1 MTKQSARDGA
11 SLLALCLVMI
21 VSTNS
26 FGQSVSVV
34 RYSKEE
40 LKAAAHPSFIKSTD
54 LSDLLIGKFTMIAVA
69 LTNRQGGSN
78 TAVRDVANST
88 AQKSKAQYMRGL
100 ATLTLDPNTSEQRV
114 DSDKLRVTLS
124 QQTRKATEVKFKD
137 AFPIFERIRKGLS
150 FHFDTRGSKATKANP
165 AYTPAIHYGLVETD
179 IISGDSPI
187 AMASLGSIQE
197 MGRGYSRQA
206 KVVYTID
213 KLDGEQV
220 NSKVFLEQ
228 APEMDP
234 ANFEIGSAK
243 PQNVNMWNR
252 APSSEVDLT
261 IDAADQ
267 NAAVSDS
274 LGQAKAP
281 GARITLTQMDG
292 FVSVQAVSTDLNKS
306 RTMTLKAPLYR
317 QMSLSR
323 KMDGKFHPT
332 ETAATNILGDSSLPT
347 FNVVYAHGEKKLRGE
362 MALKSD
368 SFNYTVTAEPRLG
381 WGSNGD
387 YKFKRIGDKI
397 SAGLSTSF

>member
-1 MTKQSARDGA
+1 MTKHSSKNGA
-11 SLLALCLVMI
+11 GLLALCLVTL
-21 VSTNS
+21 VSSTS

-40 LKAAAHPSFIKSTD
+40 LEAAARPSFIKSSD
-54 LSDLLIGKFTMIAVA
+54 LGDLLIGKFTMIAVA
-69 LTNRQGGSN
+69 LTNRQGGGN
-78 TAVRDVANST
+78 VAVRDVANST
-88 AQKSKAQYMRGL
+88 AQKTKAQYMRGL
-100 ATLTLDPNTSEQRV
+100 ATMTLDPNTPEKRA
-114 DSDKLRVTLS
+114 DGDKLRVTLA

-137 AFPIFERIRKGLS
+137 AFPIFDRIRKGLT
-150 FHFDTRGSKATKANP
+150 FHFDAKGTKATKPTSAF
-165 AYTPAIHYGLVETD
+165 TPAIRYGLVETD
-179 IISGDSPI
+179 IISGESPI
-187 AMASLGSIQE
+187 AIASLGSIEE

-213 KLDGEQV
+213 KLDDEQV
-220 NSKVFLEQ
+220 NYKVFSQ
-228 APEMDP
+228 QSPEFDS
-234 ANFEIGSAK
+234 ANAEIGSEK
-243 PQNVNMWNR
+243 PQDVNMWNR

-261 IDAADQ
+261 IDAADS

-292 FVSVQAVSTDLNKS
+292 FLSIQAVSSDLNKS

-323 KMDGKFHPT
+323 KMDSKFHAT

-347 FNVVYAHGEKKLRGE
+347 VNVVYAHGEKKIRGE
-362 MALKSD
+362 MTMKND
-368 SFNYTVTAEPRLG
+368 RVNYTVTAEPRLG

-387 YKFKRIGDKI
+387 YKIKRIGDKI